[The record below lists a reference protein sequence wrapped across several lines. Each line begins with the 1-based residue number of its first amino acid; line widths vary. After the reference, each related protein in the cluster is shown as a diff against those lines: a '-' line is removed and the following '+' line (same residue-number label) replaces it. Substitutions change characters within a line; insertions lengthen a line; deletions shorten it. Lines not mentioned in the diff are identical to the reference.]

1 MAIFL
6 TFLVL
11 IANLLVHLFEVPH
24 YYHAVSHAYYGTMI
38 LAVIYASQ
46 RGQRGLL
53 ALTTMANLVYVARYP
68 TEMASILV
76 LFLYPVLVLGMMHVI
91 RQLRTEQGIRGEQ
104 LTEINSAN
112 AYLEKRVRDL
122 STLFE
127 VSQTANANLE
137 LEELFQ
143 QIIEILSN
151 RLGIYRGA
159 LHLYQDGKV
168 TASAEVVLGLTPA
181 EMKRGTDG
189 QMEDIQKRVL
199 ASGKAIGVPQT
210 RLPRSY
216 VKLFEPENV
225 ASKDA
230 IAFWCIPV
238 IVEEHVVGTLTI
250 DKASDEFS
258 ADDDRRLLTIIA
270 SIIAQRVKIQQT
282 IDALVES
289 ERLATLGRLV
299 RTIAHEV
306 RNPLSSIRLGTQ
318 LLQHTAARPPTSAAP
333 GSVARGPVPRDAA
346 AAPGSVARG
355 PVPHDAAAAPG
366 SVARGPVPRDAAA
379 APGSV
384 ARGPVPHDAAA
395 APGSVARG
403 PVPRDA
409 AAAPGSV
416 ARGPVPRDAADSQ
429 EEVHEWTEI
438 IIKEVD
444 RLNRFIEQ
452 LLAFSKPAMEF
463 AKRSD
468 IHELLEASLSICR
481 AELERQS
488 IHVVTEYGDT
498 PYPEINVNPEGIT
511 QVLLNLFYNAREAM
525 QTGGTLKIQTEYR
538 QAEETVLL
546 RIQDTGPGIA
556 PDEVQHLFHPFYTT
570 KQKGTGLGLYIS
582 RKILEE
588 HDGSIDVDASLAIG
602 TAFDITLPCLQRTE
616 QKNETGLNPR
626 KPEP

>member
-1 MAIFL
+1 MVFSLSERLAKACDYPARGAHATTKNREVLKMAIFL

-11 IANLLVHLFEVPH
+11 IANLLVHLLKVPH
-24 YYHAVSHAYYGTMI
+24 YYYAVSHAYYGVMI
-38 LAVIYASQ
+38 LVIVYSNQ

-53 ALTTMANLVYVARYP
+53 ALTTLANLVYVVLHPA
-68 TEMASILV
+68 EAASIIV
-76 LFLYPVLVLGMMHVI
+76 LLLYPVFGFGMMHVI
-91 RQLRTEQGIRGEQ
+91 RELRAEQGVQGEQ
-104 LTEINSAN
+104 LAEINSAN

-127 VSQTANANLE
+127 VSQTANTNLE
-137 LEELFQ
+137 LEGLFQ
-143 QIIEILSN
+143 RIIEILSN

-159 LHLYQDGKV
+159 LHLYQEGKV
-168 TASAEVVLGLTPA
+168 VASAEVVLGLTPA

-189 QMEDIQKRVL
+189 QVEDIQKRVI

-225 ASKDA
+225 ESKDA

-238 IVEEHVVGTLTI
+238 IVEENVVGTLTI

-258 ADDDRRLLTIIA
+258 AEDDRRLLTIIA

-318 LLQHTAARPPTSAAP
+318 LLQHTAAVPPTSDAHD
-333 GSVARGPVPRDAA
+333 SVSPVSREAILRDT
-346 AAPGSVARG
+346 S
-355 PVPHDAAAAPG
+355 
-366 SVARGPVPRDAAA
+366 
-379 APGSV
+379 
-384 ARGPVPHDAAA
+384 
-395 APGSVARG
+395 
-403 PVPRDA
+403 
-409 AAAPGSV
+409 
-416 ARGPVPRDAADSQ
+416 DSQ
-429 EEVHEWTEI
+429 DEIHEYTEI

-463 AKRSD
+463 AKHSD
-468 IHELLEASLSICR
+468 IHELLEESLAICR
-481 AELERQS
+481 AELERQD
-488 IHVVTEYGDT
+488 IHIVTEYEEAA
-498 PYPEINVNPEGIT
+498 YPAVNVNPDGIT
-511 QVLLNLFYNAREAM
+511 QVLLNLFYNAIEAM
-525 QTGGTLKIQTEYR
+525 QTGGTLKIQAEYR
-538 QAEETVLL
+538 QSAKSVLL
-546 RIQDTGPGIA
+546 RVQDTGPGIA
-556 PDEVQHLFHPFYTT
+556 PDEVPHLFHPFYTT

-588 HDGSIDVDASLAIG
+588 HGGSIDVDASLAIG
-602 TAFDITLPCLQRTE
+602 TAFVITLPCL
-616 QKNETGLNPR
+616 GG
-626 KPEP
+626 

>member
-1 MAIFL
+1 MTGIRQGMSLLFFPYPNALRTTKNREVLKMAIFL

-11 IANLLVHLFEVPH
+11 IANLLVHLLKVPH
-24 YYHAVSHAYYGTMI
+24 YYYAVSHAYYGVMI
-38 LAVIYASQ
+38 LVIVYSNQ

-53 ALTTMANLVYVARYP
+53 ALTTLANLVYVVLHPA
-68 TEMASILV
+68 EAASIIV
-76 LFLYPVLVLGMMHVI
+76 LLLYPVFGFGMMHVI
-91 RQLRTEQGIRGEQ
+91 RKLRAERGVQGEQ
-104 LTEINSAN
+104 LAEINSAN

-127 VSQTANANLE
+127 VSQTANTNLE
-137 LEELFQ
+137 LEGLFQ
-143 QIIEILSN
+143 RIIEILSN

-159 LHLYQDGKV
+159 LHLYQEGKV
-168 TASAEVVLGLTPA
+168 VASAEVVLGLTPA

-189 QMEDIQKRVL
+189 QVEDIQKRVI

-225 ASKDA
+225 ESKDA

-238 IVEEHVVGTLTI
+238 IVEENVVGTLTI

-258 ADDDRRLLTIIA
+258 AEDDRRLLTIIA

-318 LLQHTAARPPTSAAP
+318 LLQHTAAVPPTSDAHD
-333 GSVARGPVPRDAA
+333 SVSREAIRRDA
-346 AAPGSVARG
+346 S
-355 PVPHDAAAAPG
+355 DAQ
-366 SVARGPVPRDAAA
+366 D
-379 APGSV
+379 
-384 ARGPVPHDAAA
+384 
-395 APGSVARG
+395 
-403 PVPRDA
+403 
-409 AAAPGSV
+409 
-416 ARGPVPRDAADSQ
+416 
-429 EEVHEWTEI
+429 EIHEYTEI

-463 AKRSD
+463 AKHSD
-468 IHELLEASLSICR
+468 IHELLEESLAICR
-481 AELERQS
+481 AELERQD
-488 IHVVTEYGDT
+488 IHIVTEYEET
-498 PYPEINVNPEGIT
+498 AYPAVNVNPDGIT
-511 QVLLNLFYNAREAM
+511 QVLLNLFYNAIEAM
-525 QTGGTLKIQTEYR
+525 QTGGTLKIQAEYR
-538 QAEETVLL
+538 HSAKSVLL
-546 RIQDTGPGIA
+546 RVQDTGPGIA
-556 PDEVQHLFHPFYTT
+556 PDEVPHLFHPFYTT

-588 HDGSIDVDASLAIG
+588 HGGSIDVDASLAIG
-602 TAFDITLPCLQRTE
+602 TAFVITLPCL
-616 QKNETGLNPR
+616 GG
-626 KPEP
+626 